1 MDLASQPGHRKR
13 NALGRYIFVLREDSM
28 QRALRIEIPMILLMA
43 FTSLNAM
50 AQNYLYGTGNP
61 VWGINIP
68 IENGFINVANGN
80 VHMEIPIGSQ
90 AQRGSL
96 PLTETLVYDSRIW
109 AIVNTGTSLSFQPST
124 TNGWALGGT
133 AIAGSA
139 ATQSVVSESVSC
151 NGGGSQGYE
160 EAIYT
165 YVDMEGTSHVFAPGI
180 YYLTGTNC
188 SNGNTGGITN
198 TNMAA
203 GTSYSAYA
211 VDGSGYYLKVYNQ
224 SCYGS
229 NTCQYA
235 VAFDP
240 NGNLPGNEDRNGNFI
255 TETYS
260 EPPATWTWTDTLG
273 RNSFVW
279 TNASSST
286 TDLNV
291 MSIGGAQKQYTVNW
305 ETINVNTNFAQSGV
319 TDYSGTLTVVH
330 SLVLPDGSSYT
341 FNYDYGTS
349 SGHYGELTSMTLPT
363 GGTVLINYQNYLDSY
378 QNENQWVQSYSGG
391 NGSYTFQPKM
401 VNRCQGPLNPNGPLV
416 GCQETMTV
424 TDGNSNQV
432 VYTLTLN
439 SGAWNTQ
446 ADYYNEVTTTVN
458 GQPVQSL
465 AHVLSTSTALNTSNS
480 CPENVCGAGA
490 DEWIT
495 ASCVTTTLSDTGQTS
510 QTAYVYSQPQ
520 YGKPNKI
527 KTWDYSNPNPGCSGS
542 NTPNEETDYTYGY
555 FVNGAAYVTQ
565 VSQLDSGGNL
575 AAQTVYN
582 YDQSTPVATSGL
594 PNHSTSLLFVG
605 EILPGGP
612 SPNNIVLGPLGNRGN
627 LTSVITGTGPT
638 MTASSLFDDAGTKQS
653 DTDANSNKTT
663 YTAMCSDAYI
673 QTVKYPLVVGGQNLQ
688 TSTSYDCSS
697 GLVNSTQDMNSQK
710 TTYSYYASG
719 TNLGRLQ
726 TASRADG
733 GSTTYSYPSSTETD
747 LAVALSSSVNVT
759 SKSILDEYGHSNQ
772 SVTVAPEGN
781 ISSETGYDA
790 TGRPYSVTNPHLQG
804 TSSPTDGTTYTYYDV
819 LGRTTKIVAPDGSS
833 TSSQF
838 SGNTQTVMDARSNS
852 KQYTYDVF
860 HRLTTVMEPN
870 SSGTLANETDYQYNG
885 ANKLTE
891 VDQWGGPHGSS
902 SPGARQR
909 LFHYDGLGR
918 LHTITTPE
926 TGTITYNYL
935 TSSSAMCAGNPSL
948 PCSKTDARGVTA
960 QYTYDTLN
968 RITSKS
974 YSSDPSATPVSCFQ
988 YDTSAVLGAGGYL
1001 LGRLTNQWTQSAS
1014 AGSCN
1019 TGLLI
1024 SGGYQTLRSVLS
1036 YDAMGRPLSAQQ
1048 CTPANCTASAPYAL
1062 NYGYDLAG
1070 NLTTYTNG
1078 LASTPGAGTSPLTF
1092 TQTFDSAGRF
1102 QNLLSTWSDNT
1113 HPATLFSAPTYAP
1126 PGALTNATLGNGV
1139 NLNRG
1144 YNQLLLPSSE
1154 IDPVGTVTGTGN
1166 GPPVATPGLATVTV
1180 TGTEQKQ

>member
-1 MDLASQPGHRKR
+1 M
-13 NALGRYIFVLREDSM
+13 E
-28 QRALRIEIPMILLMA
+28 RALRTEILTILFMA

-90 AQRGSL
+90 PQRGSL
-96 PLTETLVYDSRIW
+96 PLTEKLVYDSRIW
-109 AIVNTGTSLSFQPST
+109 AVVNTGTSLSFQPSS

-180 YYLTGTNC
+180 YYLSGTNC

-260 EPPATWTWTDTLG
+260 EPPNTWTWTDTLG

-286 TDLNV
+286 TNLEV
-291 MSIGGAQKQYTVNW
+291 MSVGGAQKQYTVNW
-305 ETINVNTNFAQSGV
+305 ETINVSTPTNWQSGV
-319 TDYSGTLTVVH
+319 SPYSGTLKVVK
-330 SLVLPDGSSYT
+330 SLDLPDGASYT
-341 FNYDYGTS
+341 FHYDVDQGLGTF
-349 SGHYGELTSMTLPT
+349 GELTEMDLPT
-363 GGTVLINYQNYLDSY
+363 GGAVKFNYQDYQDSY
-378 QNENQWVQSYSGG
+378 QDENRWVSSYSGS
-391 NGSYTFQPKM
+391 NGSYTFQPQVISQCK
-401 VNRCQGPLNPNGPLV
+401 GPSDPNGPYV
-416 GCQETMTV
+416 GCQEKMTV

-439 SGAWNTQ
+439 NGAWNSQ
-446 ADYYNEVTTTVN
+446 ADYYNNVN
-458 GQPVQSL
+458 GSL
-465 AHVLSTSTALNTSNS
+465 VHVLDTATNYNTQNS
-480 CPENVCGAGA
+480 CPGSVCSGGA
-490 DEWIT
+490 EWIT

-520 YGKPNKI
+520 YGKPSKI

-565 VSQLDSGGNL
+565 VNQLDSGGNL

-612 SPNNIVLGPLGNRGN
+612 SPNNVVLGPIGNRGN
-627 LTSVITGTGPT
+627 LTSVVAGTGTT
-638 MTASSLFDDAGTKQS
+638 VTASSLFDDAGTKQS

-673 QTVKYPLVVGGQNLQ
+673 QTIKYPLVVGGQNLQ

-697 GLVNSTQDMNSQK
+697 GFVNSTQDMNSQK
-710 TTYSYYASG
+710 TIYSYYTSG
-719 TNLGRLQ
+719 ANLGRLQ
-726 TASRADG
+726 SASRADG
-733 GSTTYSYPSSTETD
+733 GSTTYSYPSNTETD
-747 LAVALSSSVNVT
+747 LAVAQSSAVNVT
-759 SKSILDEYGHSNQ
+759 SKSILDEYGRAYQ

-781 ISSETGYDA
+781 ISSETGFDV

-804 TSSPTDGTTYTYYDV
+804 TSSSTDGTTYTYYDV

-838 SGNTQTVMDARSNS
+838 SGNTQTVTDARSNS

-860 HRLTTVMEPN
+860 HRLTTVLEPN
-870 SSGTLANETDYQYNG
+870 SSGTLTNETDYQYNG
-885 ANKLTE
+885 VNKLTE
-891 VDQWGGPHGSS
+891 VDQWGGAHGSS
-902 SPGARQR
+902 SPGDRQR
-909 LFHYDGLGR
+909 LIHYDGLQR
-918 LHTITTPE
+918 LHTVTAPE
-926 TGTITYNYL
+926 SGTVTYNYL
-935 TSSSAMCAGNPSL
+935 TSGGAMCAGNPSL
-948 PCSKTDARGVTA
+948 PCSKTDARGVTV
-960 QYTYDTLN
+960 QYTYDSIN
-968 RITSKS
+968 RVTSKS
-974 YSSDPSATPVSCFQ
+974 YSSDPSATPTSCFQ
-988 YDTSAVLGAGGYL
+988 YDTSTVSGAGGYL

-1014 AGSCN
+1014 VGSCN
-1019 TGLLI
+1019 TSFLT

-1036 YDAMGRPLSAQQ
+1036 YDAMGRPLSTQQ
-1048 CTPANCTASAPYAL
+1048 CTPANCTAAAPYAL
-1062 NYGYDLAG
+1062 NYGYNLAG

-1078 LASTPGAGTSPLTF
+1078 LESTPGAGTSPLTF
-1092 TQTFDSAGRF
+1092 TQTFDSAGRL
-1102 QNLLSTWSDNT
+1102 QNLMSTWSDNT
-1113 HPATLFSAPTYAP
+1113 HPASLFSAPTYAP

-1139 NLNRG
+1139 NLTRG
-1144 YNQLLLPSSE
+1144 YNQLLLPNSE
-1154 IDPVGTVTGTGN
+1154 IDTVGTATGTGN

-1180 TGTEQKQ
+1180 TGAEQKK